1 MTIKKRVSG
10 LEKAVNLPGPSA
22 LPITERIQVL
32 KSGETVEQRKAA
44 VIGKYGTAR
53 GVIFAKIKG
62 RD

>member
-10 LEKAVNLPGPSA
+10 LEKALDIGPST
-22 LPITERIQVL
+22 LPREEKVQVL
-32 KSGETVEQRKAA
+32 RPGETMEERRAA
-44 VIGKYGTAR
+44 VIEKYGSAR

>member
-10 LEKAVNLPGPSA
+10 LEKTVNLPIPSA
-22 LPITERIQVL
+22 PPIAERIQVL
-32 KSGETVEQRKAA
+32 KSGETVEQRRAA
-44 VIGKYGTAR
+44 VMEKYGTAR